1 MNIQEK
7 IDQIVNKVLNEEL
20 ENKISVARERLVEK
34 KNKDEKW
41 IQDVDMDKGD
51 FTEYCGGKVTCKCV
65 EKALS
70 TKGKRKKQAQL
81 YLNMNDDKCKSL
93 QESVEEIDEM
103 EEFYEIAKQRKM
115 ERMANRKDKDDLI
128 GVYSNIKKQRMEEE
142 DLSEDSFNYVAALA
156 KVDGKKEF
164 DFGGETHPVTMSLEK
179 AKTIVGDVKK
189 DSVEDDEEQEKDL
202 EKDIKADKKKE
213 KEVKKE
219 SKKTS
224 LQLTEDE
231 MIELIER
238 IVIQEK
244 SAIESLEKK
253 NSNTTKKTND
263 DYVKS
268 VTKKMKEYM
277 KDMGIQYD
285 TEKNEYP
292 RGNTKM
298 DIENFGK
305 SENTDKKKMYHASD
319 AVEEYVDQIARSG
332 GMENLDYDQ
341 IKPDDEWLEMNIKGS
356 DLTGNSPEYAN
367 SIPTDVNDKVND
379 RREKNIL
386 AKLKK
391 QSYQKAPQPVYDYSG
406 NKTHGDAMKSLD
418 LASIEEKKK
427 AKINEEMDKMK
438 NLISYNGKTQ

>member
-20 ENKISVARERLVEK
+20 KNKINSASKRLTENKSED
-34 KNKDEKW
+34 N
-41 IQDVDMDKGD
+41 QM
-51 FTEYCGGKVTCKCV
+51 
-65 EKALS
+65 
-70 TKGKRKKQAQL
+70 Q
-81 YLNMNDDKCKSL
+81 
-93 QESVEEIDEM
+93 EIDEM

-115 ERMANRKDKDDLI
+115 ERMVNRKGKDDLI
-128 GVYSNIKKQRMEEE
+128 GVYSDIKKQRMEEE
-142 DLSEDSFNYVAALA
+142 ELSEDSFNYVAALA

-189 DSVEDDEEQEKDL
+189 DSVKDDEEQEKDL
-202 EKDIKADKKKE
+202 EKDIKSDKEKE

-219 SKKTS
+219 SKKQT

-253 NSNTTKKTND
+253 NSNETKKTND
-263 DYVKS
+263 EYVKS

-277 KDMGIQYD
+277 KNMGIQYD
-285 TEKNEYP
+285 TEKNEFP

-305 SENTDKKKMYHASD
+305 SENSDKKKMYHASD
-319 AVEEYVDQIARSG
+319 AVEEFVDQIGRSG

-341 IKPDDEWLEMNIKGS
+341 IKPDEEWLEMNIKGS
-356 DLTGNSPEYAN
+356 DLTGNSSEYAN
-367 SIPTDVNDKVND
+367 AIPTDANDKVND
-379 RREKNIL
+379 RRKKNIL

-391 QSYQKAPQPVYDYSG
+391 QSYQKAPQPVYDFAG
-406 NKTHGDAMKSLD
+406 NKTHNDVMKTLD
-418 LASIEEKKK
+418 LESVDEKKK
-427 AKINEEMDKMK
+427 TKINEEMEKMK
-438 NLISYNGKTQ
+438 NLISYKGKTQ